1 MKKIYYT
8 ANGTYPG
15 HRLTIAEKSAHLYH
29 YTSFESFVKIWLSQK
44 LKFSKISLMN
54 DIQEKSIKC
63 ATNDICNAASM
74 IAYQQ
79 IRQNYKQISLT
90 MDYDSFFKGCMSP
103 MMWGHYANKGN
114 GVCIEFNLS
123 KLPLPPTTL
132 YGPIHYKKIL
142 SHYTYLPS
150 PIGNGQD
157 IDKYIRKNS
166 IKLLFTKQKEWMAE
180 NEFRIVSKDLDYL
193 NISNSVESIYLTS
206 YNSTECLLVEK
217 LINGVVPVKFIHY
230 NATTDNLSLPV
241 LTDTKSYR
249 EQCECARSNPNN
261 ILNQIA
267 EQALKDSKTY
277 FECKYRNLDVQ

>member
-1 MKKIYYT
+1 MKKIYHT

-15 HRLTIAEKSAHLYH
+15 HRLTLAEKSAHLYH

-54 DIQEKSIKC
+54 DIQEKSIRC
-63 ATNDICNAASM
+63 ATNDISNAASL

-79 IRQNYKQISLT
+79 IRQDYKQISLT

-123 KLPLPPTTL
+123 KLPLPPTTS
-132 YGPIHYKKIL
+132 YGPIRYKKIL
-142 SHYTYLPS
+142 SHYTNLP
-150 PIGNGQD
+150 PQICNGQD
-157 IDKYIRKNS
+157 IDEYIRKNS

-180 NEFRIVSKDLDYL
+180 NEFR
-193 NISNSVESIYLTS
+193 
-206 YNSTECLLVEK
+206 NSTECLLVEK
-217 LINGVVPVKFIHY
+217 LINGEVPVKFIHY
-230 NATTDNLSLPV
+230 IATTDNLSLPV

-261 ILNQIA
+261 ILNQIS
-267 EQALKDSKTY
+267 EQAQKESKTY
-277 FECKYRNLDVQ
+277 FECKQRNL